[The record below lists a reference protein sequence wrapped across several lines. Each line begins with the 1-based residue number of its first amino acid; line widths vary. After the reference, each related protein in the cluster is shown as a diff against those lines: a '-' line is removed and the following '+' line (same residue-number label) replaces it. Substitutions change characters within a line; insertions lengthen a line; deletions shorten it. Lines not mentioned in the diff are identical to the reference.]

1 MRKRTGITVLT
12 LSPLRQNLDG
22 AAQTPKV
29 KMGKSR
35 KPSKDQ
41 TTTKPV
47 PAPLSTWFSTKYAFL
62 QAPAPDG
69 QRGGDTTNAF
79 DDKLRCEMT
88 VLLSIAARD

>member
-1 MRKRTGITVLT
+1 
-12 LSPLRQNLDG
+12 
-22 AAQTPKV
+22 
-29 KMGKSR
+29 MGKSR

-41 TTTKPV
+41 TTPKPV

-88 VLLSIAARD
+88 VLLSIPARD